1 MRRWLPFEWI
11 AAIRFL
17 LEGRMQSLFIVAGVT
32 VGVGVIVF
40 MSAILT
46 GMTTNMMKR
55 ILNSQAHIELVP
67 ADEVARPLR
76 GRDPVIAL
84 TTVQRPTQ
92 RIRSIDQWQSIRD
105 RLAREPEVTHVAATV
120 SGSALAVRGTASR
133 SVTLVAV
140 EPETYFQIVDLP
152 GNLTEGHARLASDE
166 VVIGIELAKELGI
179 AVGDRLRLTAA
190 TGASATQTVTGLFD
204 LGNRG
209 VNMRNVYVALRT
221 GQALLGLIGGATA
234 LEVTLT
240 DVYAAEDVARD
251 IQAATAVEADSWIA
265 TNAQF
270 FTVMKTQFTSNTAI
284 RVLVA
289 LSVAFG
295 IASVLVV
302 SVVQRSK
309 EIGILRAMGAKRGQV
324 LRVFLI
330 QGGVL
335 GLVGSL
341 FGSAMGMGSLIVFH
355 TFMRNA
361 DGSEFFPLVLD
372 VSLPAWAAALATLTG
387 VAAAAAPA
395 IRAAR
400 LDPVV
405 AIRG

>member
-1 MRRWLPFEWI
+1 MRRWQPFEWI
-11 AAIRFL
+11 AALRFL

-46 GMTTNMMKR
+46 GMTANMMKR

-67 ADEVARPLR
+67 ADEIARPLR
-76 GRDPVIAL
+76 GGDAVLRL
-84 TTVQRPTQ
+84 ETVQRPTQ

-105 RLAREPEVTHVAATV
+105 RLTREPEVTHVAATV
-120 SGSALAVRGTASR
+120 SGSALAVRGSASR
-133 SVTLVAV
+133 SVTVVAV
-140 EPETYFQIVDLP
+140 EPETYFPIVDLP
-152 GNLTEGHARLASDE
+152 GALTEGHARLASDE
-166 VVIGIELAKELGI
+166 VVIGTELAKELGVSI
-179 AVGDRLRLTAA
+179 GDRLRLTSA
-190 TGASATQTVTGLFD
+190 TGASVNQTITGLFD

-209 VNMRNVYVALRT
+209 VNLRNVYVALRT

-240 DVYAAEDVARD
+240 DVYAAEEVARA
-251 IQAATAVEADSWIA
+251 IQASTGVEADSWIT

-270 FTVMKTQFTSNTAI
+270 FTVMKTQFSTNTSI

-309 EIGILRAMGAKRGQV
+309 EIGILRAMGAKRGQI
-324 LRVFLI
+324 LRIFLI

-341 FGSAMGMGSLIVFH
+341 FGSAMGIGSLTIFH
-355 TFMRNA
+355 ALMRNA

-372 VSLPAWAAALATLTG
+372 WSLPAWAAALATLTG
-387 VAAAAAPA
+387 VFAAAAPA
-395 IRAAR
+395 VRAAR

>member
-1 MRRWLPFEWI
+1 MRRWMPFEWI

-17 LEGRMQSLFIVAGVT
+17 VEGRMQSLFIVAGVT
-32 VGVGVIVF
+32 IGVGVIVF

-46 GMTTNMMKR
+46 GMTTNMMRR

-76 GRDPVIAL
+76 GRDPVITL

-92 RIRSIDQWQSIRD
+92 RVKSIDQWQSLREV
-105 RLAREPEVTHVAATV
+105 LARNPEVTHVAPIV
-120 SGSALAVRGTASR
+120 SGSALATRGSASR
-133 SVTLVAV
+133 SVTVVAC
-140 EPETYFQIVDLP
+140 EPETYFEIVDLP
-152 GNLTEGHARLASDE
+152 GNLLEGHARLASDG
-166 VVIGIELAKELGI
+166 VVIGTDLARELG
-179 AVGDRLRLTAA
+179 VTLGDKLRLTSA
-190 TGASATQTVTGLFD
+190 TGAGVTQTIIGIFD

-240 DVYAAEDVARD
+240 DVYAAQEVAEF
-251 IQAATAVEADSWIA
+251 IETSTGIEADSWIK

-309 EIGILRAMGAKRGQV
+309 EIGILRAMGARRGQI
-324 LRVFLI
+324 LRIFLI

-341 FGSAMGMGSLIVFH
+341 FGSAMGMASLVAFH
-355 TFMRNA
+355 ALLRNA

-372 VSLPAWAAALATLTG
+372 WSLPAWSAALATATG
-387 VAAAAAPA
+387 ILAAMTPA
-395 IRAAR
+395 LRAAR

>member
-1 MRRWLPFEWI
+1 MTKWLPFEWI

-17 LEGRMQSLFIVAGVT
+17 VEGRMQSLFIVAGVAI
-32 VGVGVIVF
+32 GVGVIVF
-40 MSAILT
+40 MSAILS
-46 GMTTNMMKR
+46 GMTANMMKR

-67 ADEVARPLR
+67 PDEVARPLR
-76 GRDPVIAL
+76 SADPGIKL
-84 TTVQRPTQ
+84 TTIQRPTQ
-92 RIRSIDQWQSIRD
+92 RVKSIDQWQSIRD
-105 RLAREPEVTHVAATV
+105 MLERDPEVAHVAPVVT
-120 SGSALAVRGTASR
+120 GSALAARGTASR
-133 SVTLVAV
+133 SVTVMAV
-140 EPETYFQIVDLP
+140 EPERYFSIVDLP
-152 GNLTEGHARLASDE
+152 GSLTEGHARLASDE
-166 VVIGIELAKELGI
+166 VVIGTDLAKELGVAI
-179 AVGDRLRLTAA
+179 GDKIRLTSAL
-190 TGASATQTVTGLFD
+190 GANVTQTITGVFD

-209 VNMRNVYVALRT
+209 VNLRNVYVALRT

-234 LEVTLT
+234 IEATLA
-240 DVYAAEDVARD
+240 DVYAAEDVARV
-251 IQAATAVEADSWIA
+251 IQAATGVEADSWIK

-284 RVLVA
+284 RFLVG

-309 EIGILRAMGAKRGQV
+309 EIGILRAMGASRGQI

-341 FGSAMGMGSLIVFH
+341 FGSALGAGSLLLFH
-355 TFMRNA
+355 SLMRNA
-361 DGSEFFPLVLD
+361 DGTEFFPLILD
-372 VSLPAWAAALATLTG
+372 WDLPTYAAALATLTG
-387 VAAAAAPA
+387 VLAAMTPA
-395 IRAAR
+395 LRAAR

>member
-1 MRRWLPFEWI
+1 MTSWLPFEWI

-17 LEGRMQSLFIVAGVT
+17 REGRMQSLFIVAGVA

-46 GMTTNMMKR
+46 GMTTNMMRR

-67 ADEVARPLR
+67 PDEIARPLR
-76 GRDPVIAL
+76 EGDSVVTL

-92 RIRSIDQWQSIRD
+92 RFRSIDQWQAIRD
-105 RLAREPEVTHVAATV
+105 RLAREPEVTHVAPIV
-120 SGSALAVRGTASR
+120 SGSALAVRGAASR
-133 SVTLVAV
+133 SVTVMAV
-140 EPETYFQIVDLP
+140 EPETYFAIVDLP
-152 GNLTEGHARLASDE
+152 GNLTEGRAGLASDE
-166 VVIGIELAKELGI
+166 IVIGTELAKELGV
-179 AVGDRLRLTAA
+179 AVGDRLRLTSA
-190 TGASATQTVTGLFD
+190 TGASLTQTVTGVFD

-209 VNMRNVYVALRT
+209 VNIRNVYVALRT

-240 DVYAAEDVARD
+240 DVYAAEDAARD
-251 IQAATAVEADSWIA
+251 IQASTGVQADSWIT

-284 RVLVA
+284 RALVA

-309 EIGILRAMGAKRGQV
+309 EIGILRAMGARRGQI

-341 FGSAMGMGSLIVFH
+341 LGSALGMASLIVFH

-361 DGSEFFPLVLD
+361 DGSPFFPLVLD
-372 VSLPAWAAALATLTG
+372 WRLPAWGAALATLTG
-387 VAAAAAPA
+387 VAAAMAPA
-395 IRAAR
+395 LRAAR

>member
-1 MRRWLPFEWI
+1 MTKWLPFEWI

-17 LEGRMQSLFIVAGVT
+17 VEGRMQSLFIVAGVAI
-32 VGVGVIVF
+32 GVGVIVF
-40 MSAILT
+40 MSAILS
-46 GMTTNMMKR
+46 GMTANMMKR

-67 ADEVARPLR
+67 PDEVARPLR
-76 GRDPVIAL
+76 SADPGIKL
-84 TTVQRPTQ
+84 TTIQRPTQ
-92 RIRSIDQWQSIRD
+92 RVKSIDQWQSIRD
-105 RLAREPEVTHVAATV
+105 MLERDPEVAHVAPVVT
-120 SGSALAVRGTASR
+120 GSALAARGTASR
-133 SVTLVAV
+133 SVTVMAV
-140 EPETYFQIVDLP
+140 EPERYFSIVDLP
-152 GNLTEGHARLASDE
+152 GSLTEGHARLASDE
-166 VVIGIELAKELGI
+166 VVIGTDLAKELGVAI
-179 AVGDRLRLTAA
+179 GDKIRLTSAL
-190 TGASATQTVTGLFD
+190 GANVTQTITGVFD

-209 VNMRNVYVALRT
+209 VNLRNVYVALRT

-234 LEVTLT
+234 IEVTLA
-240 DVYAAEDVARD
+240 DVYAAEDVAQV
-251 IQAATAVEADSWIA
+251 IQAATGVEADSWIK

-284 RVLVA
+284 RFLVG

-309 EIGILRAMGAKRGQV
+309 EIGILRAMGASRGQI

-341 FGSAMGMGSLIVFH
+341 FGSALGAGSLLLFH
-355 TFMRNA
+355 SLMRNA
-361 DGSEFFPLVLD
+361 DGTEFFPLILD
-372 VSLPAWAAALATLTG
+372 WDLPTYAAALATLTG
-387 VAAAAAPA
+387 VLAAMTPA
-395 IRAAR
+395 LRAAR

>member
-1 MRRWLPFEWI
+1 MTSWLPFEWI

-17 LEGRMQSLFIVAGVT
+17 REGRMQSLFIVAGVA

-46 GMTTNMMKR
+46 GMTTNMMHR

-67 ADEVARPLR
+67 PDEIARPLR
-76 GRDPVIAL
+76 EGDSVVTL

-92 RIRSIDQWQSIRD
+92 RFRSIDQWQSIRD
-105 RLAREPEVTHVAATV
+105 RLAREPEVTHVAPMV
-120 SGSALAVRGTASR
+120 SGAALAVRGSASR
-133 SVTLVAV
+133 SVTVMAV
-140 EPETYFQIVDLP
+140 EPESYFGIVDLP
-152 GNLTEGHARLASDE
+152 GNLIAGHARLASDE
-166 VVIGIELAKELGI
+166 IVIGTELAKELGV
-179 AVGDRLRLTAA
+179 AVGDRLRVTSA
-190 TGASATQTVTGLFD
+190 TGASVTQTVTGVFD

-209 VNMRNVYVALRT
+209 VNIRNVYVALRT

-240 DVYAAEDVARD
+240 DVYAAEDAARD
-251 IQAATAVEADSWIA
+251 IQASTGVQADSWIT

-284 RVLVA
+284 RALVA

-309 EIGILRAMGAKRGQV
+309 EIGILRAMGARRGQI

-335 GLVGSL
+335 GLL
-341 FGSAMGMGSLIVFH
+341 GSLIGSALGMASLVLFH
-355 TFMRNA
+355 AFMRNA
-361 DGSEFFPLVLD
+361 DGSPFFPLVLD
-372 VSLPAWAAALATLTG
+372 WRLPAWGAALATLTG
-387 VAAAAAPA
+387 VAAAVAPA
-395 IRAAR
+395 LRAAR

>member
-1 MRRWLPFEWI
+1 MNRWLPFEWI

-17 LEGRMQSLFIVAGVT
+17 VEGRMQSLFIIAGVT
-32 VGVGVIVF
+32 IGVGVIVF
-40 MSAILT
+40 MSAILE
-46 GMTTNMMKR
+46 GMTANMMKR
-55 ILNSQAHIELVP
+55 ILNSQAHVEMVP
-67 ADEVARPLR
+67 PDEVARTLR

-84 TTVQRPTQ
+84 PTVLRPTQ
-92 RIRSIDQWQSIRD
+92 RVRSIDQWQSLRD
-105 RLAREPEVTHVAATV
+105 VLARDPDVTHVAPIV
-120 SGSALAVRGTASR
+120 SGSALAARGTASR
-133 SVTLVAV
+133 SVTVIAC
-140 EPETYFQIVDLP
+140 EPETYFSVVDLP

-166 VVIGIELAKELGI
+166 VVIGTDLAKELG
-179 AVGDRLRLTAA
+179 VSLGDKIRLTAA
-190 TGASATQTVTGLFD
+190 SGAAVTQTITGIFD

-209 VNMRNVYVALRT
+209 VNLRNVYVALRT

-234 LEVTLT
+234 LEVTLA
-240 DVYAAEDVARD
+240 DVYAAEDVATFIESR
-251 IQAATAVEADSWIA
+251 TGVEADSWIK

-284 RVLVA
+284 RLLVG

-309 EIGILRAMGAKRGQV
+309 EIGILRAMGSSRGQI

-335 GLVGSL
+335 GLIGSIFGSL
-341 FGSAMGMGSLIVFH
+341 LGMASLLIFH
-355 TFMRNA
+355 QYMRNA
-361 DGSEFFPLVLD
+361 DGSEFFPLILD
-372 VSLPAWAAALATLTG
+372 WNLPFWAAALATLTG
-387 VAAAAAPA
+387 VFAAMTPA
-395 IRAAR
+395 LRAAR

>member
-1 MRRWLPFEWI
+1 MRRWQPFEWI
-11 AAIRFL
+11 AALRFL

-46 GMTTNMMKR
+46 GMTANMMKR

-67 ADEVARPLR
+67 ADEIARPLR
-76 GRDPVIAL
+76 VGDAVLRLETI
-84 TTVQRPTQ
+84 QRPTQ

-105 RLAREPEVTHVAATV
+105 RLTREPEVTHVAATV
-120 SGSALAVRGTASR
+120 SGSALAVRGSASR
-133 SVTLVAV
+133 SVTLVAI
-140 EPETYFQIVDLP
+140 EPETYFSIVDLP

-166 VVIGIELAKELGI
+166 VVIGTELAKELGVSI
-179 AVGDRLRLTAA
+179 GDRLRLTSA
-190 TGASATQTVTGLFD
+190 TGASVNQTITGLFD

-209 VNMRNVYVALRT
+209 VNLRNVYVALRT

-234 LEVTLT
+234 LEVTLS

-251 IQAATAVEADSWIA
+251 IQAATGVQADSWIT

-270 FTVMKTQFTSNTAI
+270 FTVMKTQFSTNTSI

-309 EIGILRAMGAKRGQV
+309 EIGILRAMGAKRGQI
-324 LRVFLI
+324 LRIFLI

-341 FGSAMGMGSLIVFH
+341 FGSAMGMGSLTIFH
-355 TFMRNA
+355 ALMRNA

-372 VSLPAWAAALATLTG
+372 WSLPAWAAALATLTG
-387 VAAAAAPA
+387 VVAAAAPA
-395 IRAAR
+395 VRAAR

>member
-1 MRRWLPFEWI
+1 MNRWLPFEWI
-11 AAIRFL
+11 AAVRFL
-17 LEGRMQSLFIVAGVT
+17 VEGRMQSLFIVAGVAI
-32 VGVGVIVF
+32 GVGVIVF
-40 MSAILT
+40 MSAILE

-55 ILNSQAHIELVP
+55 ILNSQAHIQLVP
-67 ADEVARPLR
+67 PDEVARPLR
-76 GRDPVIAL
+76 GRDPVIAF

-92 RIRSIDQWQSIRD
+92 RIRSIDQWQSLRD
-105 RLAREPEVTHVAATV
+105 VLDRDPDVAHVAPTV
-120 SGSALAVRGTASR
+120 TGSALATRGTASR
-133 SVTLVAV
+133 SVSVVAV
-140 EPETYFQIVDLP
+140 EPERYFTIVDLP
-152 GNLTEGHARLASDE
+152 GNLVEGHTRLASDE
-166 VVIGIELAKELGI
+166 VVIGTDLAKELGV
-179 AVGDRLRLTAA
+179 ALGDKIRLTSA
-190 TGASATQTVTGLFD
+190 TGASITQTVTGLFD

-209 VNMRNVYVALRT
+209 VNLRNVYVALRT
-221 GQALLGLIGGATA
+221 GQALLGLIGGATS

-240 DVYAAEDVARD
+240 DVYAAEDVARV
-251 IQAATAVEADSWIA
+251 IEASTGIEADSWIK

-284 RVLVA
+284 RVLVG

-309 EIGILRAMGAKRGQV
+309 EIGILRAMGATRGQI
-324 LRVFLI
+324 LRVFLL

-341 FGSAMGMGSLIVFH
+341 FGSALGIASLIVFH
-355 TFMRNA
+355 ELMRNA
-361 DGSEFFPLVLD
+361 DGTPFFPLVLD
-372 VSLPAWAAALATLTG
+372 WALPARAAALATLTG
-387 VAAAAAPA
+387 VSAAMTPA
-395 IRAAR
+395 LRAAR

>member
-1 MRRWLPFEWI
+1 MNRWLPFEWI

-17 LEGRMQSLFIVAGVT
+17 VEGRMQSLFIVAGVAI
-32 VGVGVIVF
+32 GVGVIVF

-67 ADEVARPLR
+67 PDEIARPLR
-76 GRDPVIAL
+76 GRDPEITFAS
-84 TTVQRPTQ
+84 VQRPTQ
-92 RIRSIDQWQSIRD
+92 RIKSIDQWQSLRD
-105 RLAREPEVTHVAATV
+105 VLERDPEVTHVAPTV
-120 SGSALAVRGTASR
+120 TGSALAARGTASR
-133 SVTLVAV
+133 SVTIVAA
-140 EPETYFQIVDLP
+140 EPERYFSIVDLP
-152 GNLTEGHARLASDE
+152 GNLVEGHARLASDE
-166 VVIGIELAKELGI
+166 VVIGTDLAKELG
-179 AVGDRLRLTAA
+179 VVRGDKIRLTSA
-190 TGASATQTVTGLFD
+190 TGASVTQTITGIFD

-209 VNMRNVYVALRT
+209 VNLRNVYVALRT
-221 GQALLGLIGGATA
+221 GQALLGLIGGATS

-240 DVYAAEDVARD
+240 DVYAAEDVAQV
-251 IQAATAVEADSWIA
+251 IQTSTGVEADSWIK

-284 RVLVA
+284 RFLVG

-309 EIGILRAMGAKRGQV
+309 EIGILRAMGASRGQI

-341 FGSAMGMGSLIVFH
+341 FGSGLGMASLLVFH
-355 TFMRNA
+355 ALMRNA
-361 DGSEFFPLVLD
+361 DGTEFFPLVLD
-372 VSLPAWAAALATLTG
+372 WDLPSQAAALATLTG
-387 VAAAAAPA
+387 VLAAMTPA
-395 IRAAR
+395 LRAAR

>member
-1 MRRWLPFEWI
+1 MRRWMPFEWT

-17 LEGRMQSLFIVAGVT
+17 LEGRMQSLFIVAGVM

-46 GMTTNMMKR
+46 GMTTNMMRR

-67 ADEVARPLR
+67 PDEVARPLR
-76 GRDPVIAL
+76 AGDRVVSLA
-84 TTVQRPTQ
+84 TVQRPTQ
-92 RIRSIDQWQSIRD
+92 RIRSIDQWQAIRD
-105 RLAREPEVTHVAATV
+105 RLAREPEVTHVAPMV
-120 SGSALAVRGTASR
+120 SGSALAMRGSASR
-133 SVTLVAV
+133 SVTVMGV
-140 EPETYFQIVDLP
+140 EPETYFGIVDLP

-166 VVIGIELAKELGI
+166 VVIGTELAKELGVS
-179 AVGDRLRLTAA
+179 VGDRLRLTSA
-190 TGASATQTVTGLFD
+190 TGASLTQTITGVFD

-209 VNMRNVYVALRT
+209 VNIRNVYVALRT

-234 LEVTLT
+234 LEVTLA
-240 DVYAAEDVARD
+240 DVYAAEDVARI
-251 IQAATAVEADSWIA
+251 IQASTGIEADSWIT

-284 RVLVA
+284 RALVA

-309 EIGILRAMGAKRGQV
+309 EIGILRAMGARRGQI
-324 LRVFLI
+324 LRIFLI

-335 GLVGSL
+335 GLVGSV
-341 FGSAMGMGSLIVFH
+341 FGTVMGMGSLIFFH
-355 TFMRNA
+355 AFLRNA
-361 DGSEFFPLVLD
+361 DGTEFFPLVLD
-372 VSLPAWAAALATLTG
+372 WRLGAWAAALATLTG
-387 VAAAAAPA
+387 VVAAMAPA
-395 IRAAR
+395 LRAAR